1 MNYMGYEIYR
11 SSGSLICK
19 MGEGVIISRFAEGK
33 RGLRAHALICEDIE
47 RELDKRSQ
55 DKKTQQEAFQNLPQ
69 RVNQY
74 E

>member
-1 MNYMGYEIYR
+1 
-11 SSGSLICK
+11 